1 MLPSLSLEQTANQ
14 RWRRIVFSRYI
25 ALASL
30 AVGAAL
36 IPALSEHRWYL
47 VAYVVLVGFPYNRL
61 VQRLVAEQGSPG
73 RWVVITDVVLVVM
86 TVPIDTATTLPV
98 CLVVVA
104 VVALGTITVGRREP
118 AIATIVGTVLLSDH
132 QPHDRPPVGLAGAGG
147 AGDHVHDD
155 HHQRR
160 RGDRVRA

>member
-1 MLPSLSLEQTANQ
+1 MCAVGLWGWLSARTRGPANMLPSLSLEQTANQ

-36 IPALSEHRWYL
+36 IPAVSEHRWYL
-47 VAYVVLVGFPYNRL
+47 VASVVLVGFPYTRL

-86 TVPIDTATTLPV
+86 TVTIDTATTLPV
-98 CLVVVA
+98 CLFVVSVI
-104 VVALGTITVGRREP
+104 ALGSLTLGPREP
-118 AIATIVGTVLLSDH
+118 AVATIVGTVILSVINLTTVL
-132 QPHDRPPVGLAGAGG
+132 PWGWLAPVA
-147 AGDHVHDD
+147 
-155 HHQRR
+155 
-160 RGDRVRA
+160 